1 MAPGSQ
7 PLSDDQMRRTRALVD
22 ILTSLKRRAN
32 HPPPTEELILRNFD
46 ALSLPALNTLS
57 ILIDHTTAGQHR
69 RLSPRQVCGMSQAV
83 IVFSEDTASE
93 VAHVHACE
101 SVVSAVAVKRASL
114 DASHVLRLGLEHL
127 AVARERGIPLCPVAT
142 DRHLQAMDAF
152 ARGGRNDKGRA
163 LEVLGVGDA
172 NIPEDDAG
180 FVSSNGLLTSTSFCI
195 AVMDRLDLHGD
206 ICCGS
211 CYQVVRADELS
222 ICRRCDD
229 QLLCKGCLG
238 HAKHVSECGRVR
250 SMVRSMAQSLTPHI
264 RESARRVAVVQLS
277 ESGLMVPMSTTSIAS
292 PLIPSSLFESLSRC
306 SVVCPS
312 GLQIYWR
319 LLVSF
324 LADME
329 GDEQEAIDYEGVHHV
344 QAAEYAIEDDTQPI
358 KRGAPKLVPSE
369 RRRIRKEMMA
379 AGVRAKEE
387 VRFAAEAAAIAEADA
402 VLERQSA
409 RPDATSTMLTS
420 VLLKRGGTASP
431 EVVARTRA
439 KRNSLKGAEM
449 RARKPAKAKPE
460 EPNAAEQ
467 VRVNRDLTNGRL
479 DATLLLQRRARTWLR
494 GRKKLRRKLRSRT
507 AKRIQSSVRT
517 WLRLRV
523 VAKPCIASGSEGADG
538 EEPEPPKPEPSKLE
552 APDRHEP
559 ELPNKPASTEPANTE
574 CAICL
579 DDNAEY
585 AAVPCGHRC
594 LCANCSKTI
603 SQCPVCRT
611 KLSAVLRVFV

>member
-1 MAPGSQ
+1 MATGSQ
-7 PLSDDQMRRTRALVD
+7 PLSEDQMRRTWALID

-32 HPPPTEELILRNFD
+32 HPPPTAELILRKFD
-46 ALSLPALNTLS
+46 DLSLPALDTLS
-57 ILIDHTTAGQHR
+57 LLIDHTTAGQHR
-69 RLSPRQVCGMSQAV
+69 RVSPREVCGMSQAV
-83 IVFSEDTASE
+83 RVFPEDTASE

-101 SVVSAVAVKRASL
+101 SVVSAAAVETASFA
-114 DASHVLRLGLEHL
+114 ASQALRLGLEHL
-127 AVARERGIPLCPVAT
+127 AVARKRGIPLCPIAT

-229 QLLCKGCLG
+229 QLLCKGCLC

-387 VRFAAEAAAIAEADA
+387 VRVAAEAAAIAEADA

-409 RPDATSTMLTS
+409 RPDATSAMLTS

-439 KRNSLKGAEM
+439 KRDSLKAAQM
-449 RARKPAKAKPE
+449 RARKPAKIKARPE
-460 EPNAAEQ
+460 RNPAE
-467 VRVNRDLTNGRL
+467 RVPD
-479 DATLLLQRRARTWLR
+479 TLLAAALHIQQHARAWLR
-494 GRKKLRRKLRSRT
+494 RRTKAHRKQRSR
-507 AKRIQSSVRT
+507 AARHIQRSVRT
-517 WLRLRV
+517 WFMSRDTPPVALSILAAVVESGNEVDDEDQSLCVVCLERPRVMLFLTCAHLCACEACASLMHACPLCRAEGSKLRV
-523 VAKPCIASGSEGADG
+523 Y
-538 EEPEPPKPEPSKLE
+538 
-552 APDRHEP
+552 
-559 ELPNKPASTEPANTE
+559 T
-574 CAICL
+574 
-579 DDNAEY
+579 
-585 AAVPCGHRC
+585 
-594 LCANCSKTI
+594 
-603 SQCPVCRT
+603 
-611 KLSAVLRVFV
+611 